1 MEKLRERTFYYGFA
15 LAKVM
20 NEHIITVVHKIAPL
34 FSCDE
39 HIDDQWDKLIGDG
52 TLKKLSTSRMVEYW
66 QNYIHSFCNDSET
79 FGKRGIEN
87 GIMELKKKA
96 LILVESENVYEQS
109 EHERK
114 DRLLGESSVFFALL
128 LYVNNKPK
136 ESYLSIIRKAA
147 EHNIDAI
154 IILMALD
161 STQRERLLQKL
172 KKDGL
177 SVSNSTYEYLENKFA
192 SMSTTQRKAG
202 GN

>member
-20 NEHIITVVHKIAPL
+20 NEDIVTVVHKIAPL

-39 HIDDQWDKLIGDG
+39 HIDDQWDKLIGNE
-52 TLKKLSTSRMVEYW
+52 TLRKLSSARMIEFW
-66 QNYIHSFCNDSET
+66 HNYTRSFCNQPT
-79 FGKRGIEN
+79 FGERGIES

-96 LILVESENVYEQS
+96 LILVESGNVYERS
-109 EHERK
+109 EQETK
-114 DRLLGESSVFFALL
+114 DRLFGESSVLYALL
-128 LYVNNKPK
+128 LYIHNKPR
-136 ESYLSIIRKAA
+136 ETYLSVIRKAA

-154 IILMALD
+154 VILMALD

-177 SVSNSTYEYLENKFA
+177 SVSNSTYEYLENRFA
-192 SMSTTQRKAG
+192 STSTTQRKAG